1 MASHLCLCQHVHQFG
16 DTKLNNGACCGAVVG
31 AGESGERTT
40 DVRRSETWRM
50 SNVLVFVGGFGAPGN
65 EWPLTPIR
73 RSAREH
79 GWRTKYFNERLVFG
93 PIATSVERLV
103 NLIHGLHRVHDTI
116 VVVGHSMGGLVA
128 EHAAALGAPIDAL
141 VTIGTP
147 HRGHSLSRFGP
158 LAVMREMGTNSSYL
172 RSVEAI
178 PGRRPPI
185 LVIIGARD
193 RLVSKSATRPKR
205 SHTFLEIPAVGHLG
219 VIFDQRTA
227 DAILQWAEVHTRERA
242 G

>member
-1 MASHLCLCQHVHQFG
+1 
-16 DTKLNNGACCGAVVG
+16 
-31 AGESGERTT
+31 
-40 DVRRSETWRM
+40 M
-50 SNVLVFVGGFGAPGN
+50 SKVLVFVGGFAAPGS

-73 RSAREH
+73 RSARLQ
-79 GWRTKYFNERLVFG
+79 GWRTKYFNERLAFG

-103 NLIHGLHRVHDTI
+103 DLIDELHRVHDTI

-147 HRGHSLSRFGP
+147 HQGHSLSRFGP
-158 LAVMREMGTNSSYL
+158 LPVMREMGTNSAYL

-178 PGRRPPI
+178 PGPRPPI

-193 RLVSKSATRPKR
+193 RLVSKSATRPNR
-205 SHTFLEIPAVGHLG
+205 PHTFLEIPNVGHLG

-227 DAILQWAEVHTRERA
+227 DAILQWADAHAKELT
-242 G
+242 